1 MLVQLFQW
9 IKRLSTGTS
18 GDNTENNYSRSFSG
32 EDNDI
37 GRWTFMSVFIVFTL
51 SLYVVA
57 GLGYYAKVHVWDGM
71 SDAQKEAIAKA
82 MVVDTQYL

>member
-1 MLVQLFQW
+1 MLAQLFQW
-9 IKRLSTGTS
+9 IKRLSTGTPAES
-18 GDNTENNYSRSFSG
+18 EERYSQSFSD
-32 EDNDI
+32 EENDV

-57 GLGYYAKVHVWDGM
+57 GLGYYAKVHVWDDM
-71 SDAQKEAIAKA
+71 SDAQKEAVAKA

>member
-1 MLVQLFQW
+1 MLVQFFQW

-18 GDNTENNYSRSFSG
+18 TDNDENYTQSFS
-32 EDNDI
+32 DDDHDV

-51 SLYVVA
+51 SLYIIA

-71 SDAQKEAIAKA
+71 SDEQKAAVSQA